1 MQRRTLIR
9 TIFMAAIAVLGTAS
23 SVFAQ
28 TGSVAPP
35 AGKQGVVI
43 QVSDDSTKTWNQ
55 ALNVIRNIQA
65 AYGKDKVD
73 IELVAFGNGIGILK
87 ADSTLA
93 NRIDDTVASGTHVY
107 ACENTMRGRKLQKDD
122 MNPKISYVPAGVIE
136 IIEKQKAGWSV
147 VRP

>member
-1 MQRRTLIR
+1 MQRRTLIQ
-9 TIFMAAIAVLGTAS
+9 TIFIAAIAVLGMTPSA
-23 SVFAQ
+23 FAQ
-28 TGSVAPP
+28 IGKVAPP

-43 QVSDDSTKTWNQ
+43 QVSDDDPKTWNQ
-55 ALNVIRNIQA
+55 ALNVIRNIQS

-73 IELVAFGNGIGILK
+73 VELVAFGNGIGILK

-147 VRP
+147 MRP